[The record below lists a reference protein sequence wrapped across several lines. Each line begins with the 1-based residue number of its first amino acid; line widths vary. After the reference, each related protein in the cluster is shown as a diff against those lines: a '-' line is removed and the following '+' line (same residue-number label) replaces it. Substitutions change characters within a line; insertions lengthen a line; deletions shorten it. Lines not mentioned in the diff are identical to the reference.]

1 MYFVGVP
8 TPAANPKSQ
17 GGSRD
22 PASNGVVGIT
32 VPYFARVGF
41 RV

>member
-1 MYFVGVP
+1 MYFVGFQ
-8 TPAANPKSQ
+8 TPALTPK
-17 GGSRD
+17 GPRGY
-22 PASNGVVGIT
+22 GVVGIT